1 MIKQAIIMSSLLAS
15 AVTLAGCGTVAL
27 DESFDTVRET
37 AAIRA
42 GAETAWPLTEEAKEE
57 IHERVATLL
66 AEPIDQDRAVAI
78 ALLNNRRLRAEYA
91 RLGLAQAD
99 FVEAGLLEN
108 PSIIAAAGF
117 PDRPPSLT
125 QLDFGLTLNLIRV
138 MLMPAQ
144 KEIAQLGLNA
154 TTLEIADTVLETAA
168 ETRVVFLDLQ
178 AAQHT
183 SDMLH
188 EIAAAAGASA
198 EFARRLHAAGNLSDL
213 ALANQESLSEQ
224 SRVEYARSIADVAER
239 RELLNVQLGLWGD
252 QTGWAFDDRLA
263 ELPPSELD
271 MSELESLAVRQ
282 RLDLA
287 AAALTVEAIA
297 KAGGLQRDWRYLLTT
312 EVGGFA
318 SRDTDGQWVY
328 GPEIA
333 IELPI
338 FDQRQGEVARLDAQL
353 LGAESRLEG
362 LAIKVRSDVRRLR
375 DRLYAIRYEAE
386 HYRDVI
392 VPLRERITRLTQ
404 EQYNFMLVD
413 TFDLLGA
420 KRDEIAAYRAYLD
433 DLHDYWTTR
442 AELERVVGG
451 RLPEPEASPA
461 EKPPAVREA
470 PPTTHEQGAH

>member
-1 MIKQAIIMSSLLAS
+1 MIKQAVIMPSLLAL
-15 AVTLAGCGTVAL
+15 AATLAGCGTVAL

-37 AAIRA
+37 AAMRA
-42 GAETAWPLTEEAKEE
+42 GAETAWPLTDEAKEE

-108 PSIIAAAGF
+108 PTIIAAAGF

-125 QLDFGLTLNLIRV
+125 QLDFGLTLNVLRV
-138 MLMPAQ
+138 LLMPAR

-154 TTLEIADTVLETAA
+154 TTLEVADLVLETAA

-183 SDMLH
+183 SDMLR

-224 SRVEYARSIADVAER
+224 SRVEFARSLAEVAER

-263 ELPPSELD
+263 ELPPSDLD

-333 IELPI
+333 LELPI
-338 FDQRQGEVARLDAQL
+338 FDQRQGQIARFDAQL

-362 LAIKVRSDVRRLR
+362 LAIRVRSDVRRLR

-404 EQYNFMLVD
+404 QQYNFMLVD

-420 KRDEIAAYRAYLD
+420 KRDEIAAYRAYLN

-451 RLPEPEASPA
+451 RLPESHASPA
-461 EKPPAVREA
+461 EAA
-470 PPTTHEQGAH
+470 PPTQESSNATHEHGAH

>member
-1 MIKQAIIMSSLLAS
+1 MIKQAVIMPSLLAL
-15 AVTLAGCGTVAL
+15 AATLAGCGTVAL

-37 AAIRA
+37 AAMRA
-42 GAETAWPLTEEAKEE
+42 GAETAWPLTDEAKEE

-108 PSIIAAAGF
+108 PTIIAAAGF

-125 QLDFGLTLNLIRV
+125 QLDFGLTLNVLRV
-138 MLMPAQ
+138 LLMPAR

-154 TTLEIADTVLETAA
+154 TTLEVADLVLETAA

-183 SDMLH
+183 SDMLR

-224 SRVEYARSIADVAER
+224 SRVEFARSLVEVAER

-287 AAALTVEAIA
+287 AAALNVEAIA

-333 IELPI
+333 LELPI
-338 FDQRQGEVARLDAQL
+338 FDQRQGQIARFDAQL
-353 LGAESRLEG
+353 LGAESQLEG

-451 RLPEPEASPA
+451 RLPGPDASPA
-461 EKPPAVREA
+461 EEPPSVRET
-470 PPTTHEQGAH
+470 PPTTHEHGAH